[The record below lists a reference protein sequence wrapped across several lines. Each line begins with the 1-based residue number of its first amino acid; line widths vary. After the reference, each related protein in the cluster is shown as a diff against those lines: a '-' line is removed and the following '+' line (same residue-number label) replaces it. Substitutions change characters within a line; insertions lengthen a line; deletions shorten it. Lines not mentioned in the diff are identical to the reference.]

1 MSRRTQKNITALS
14 QRSAC
19 IFAVSDGAGIDGD
32 RRVEQTGFESDNDV
46 ATKASEKDDDGGA
59 RAEKEGFV
67 AGVRAAKRRK
77 ERYLPKGSADKP
89 D

>member
-1 MSRRTQKNITALS
+1 MERGLMATEEWSKLGLS
-14 QRSAC
+14 K
-19 IFAVSDGAGIDGD
+19 D
-32 RRVEQTGFESDNDV
+32 TLTSDNDV